1 MQPLF
6 EIIGHFLGICP
17 DSTGHITLV
26 DILNVYFPNL
36 DHIVIYVK
44 DVTGQINK
52 PKN

>member
-1 MQPLF
+1 MQPLL

-17 DSTGHITLV
+17 DSTGHITLI
-26 DILNVYFPNL
+26 DIFSTYTPNIE
-36 DHIVIYVK
+36 HIIVYVK